1 MTSNAPWV
9 LVVDDD
15 EEVRETVSVVLA
27 HYGLRSYNVSSGMA
41 ALELLRRTSPPRVVL
56 IDLRMPTMSGTE
68 LIEAIR
74 RQPHLAS
81 TPVVVM
87 SGDSEARRLAE
98 KLRADDC
105 LRKPFE
111 LAALVS
117 TVRRFVDPSRSDG
130 ARHGAETN
138 SGAPLGRPAGQ

>member
-15 EEVRETVSVVLA
+15 EEVRETVAVVLA
-27 HYGLRSYNVSSGMA
+27 HYGLRSYSVSSGMA
-41 ALELLRRTSPPRVVL
+41 ALELLRRSPPPRVVL

-74 RQPHLAS
+74 RQPQLGGTA
-81 TPVVVM
+81 VVVM

-98 KLRADDC
+98 KLRADAC

-111 LAALVS
+111 LSALVG
-117 TVRRFVDPSRSDG
+117 TVRRFL
-130 ARHGAETN
+130 ETSADAGRRGPETS
-138 SGAPLGRPAGQ
+138 SGAPLGRPADH